1 MEQTEKRKGFKMM
14 LKLMLMVLIPQIIL
28 VVFAGF
34 AIRSCSRKTAEK
46 VIADELRSISFS
58 VQHDLLNAAAG
69 KSADSK
75 EAGEFSAVLRQ
86 YAEETNLD
94 FGIYQNGSCIW
105 STIDAEKGAAL
116 PEQVASET
124 IQGRSRFAD
133 EVTINGIRYMGYY
146 TPWGLGGD
154 GVILV
159 CKQQSAI
166 SSLYSTRLN
175 NSVLFMIVLLVV
187 CVLGAVAVMRLLT
200 KALGK
205 VVEKV
210 DRVAGGELIIED
222 NPKLYHRADEIGNVA
237 RSLKTLVES
246 FRGLIRNIIG
256 AAHSL
261 IDFSKMFSDRF
272 ESITEAI
279 NNVSTAVN
287 EMANGATSQA
297 GETQNVNEKVISIGD
312 AIDATA
318 QNAHALE
325 QSSDK
330 MREFNGTVRG
340 TLKELAEI
348 SVRTQNSVDEV
359 QKQIDVTNQSAMEIR
374 LATEMISDIASQ
386 TNLLSLNAS
395 IEAARAGEHGAGFA
409 VVANEIRVL
418 ADQSKESAEKI
429 SAIVSELIN
438 NSNIS
443 VTTMNQMSEII
454 GQQNERLN
462 MTKEVFESLDAEI
475 GQVANAITGINEQVM
490 HLDSS
495 KNDVL
500 NSVESLAAIAEE
512 NAASTEETAASMQ
525 ELNEIIGECKE
536 KTVEMTALADRLME
550 STSKISLGEE

>member
-1 MEQTEKRKGFKMM
+1 MEQTEKRKGFKLM
-14 LKLMLMVLIPQIIL
+14 LKLMLMVLIPQL
-28 VVFAGF
+28 VLVIFAGL
-34 AIRSCSRKTAEK
+34 AIRSCSQKTAEN
-46 VIADELRSISFS
+46 VIQDELKSISVS
-58 VQHDLLNAAAG
+58 VKHDLLNAAAG
-69 KSADSK
+69 KSADAK
-75 EAGEFSAVLRQ
+75 EANEFSAVLRQ
-86 YAEETNLD
+86 YAEETRLD
-94 FGIYQNGSCIW
+94 FSIFQNGICIW
-105 STIDAEKGAAL
+105 STIEAEKGAAL
-116 PEQVASET
+116 PEQAAAGTTQDVFMEKMT
-124 IQGRSRFAD
+124 LGG
-133 EVTINGIRYMGYY
+133 VRYMGYC

-159 CKQQSAI
+159 CKQQTEI
-166 SSLYSTRLN
+166 SSLYNGRLN
-175 NSVLFMIVLLVV
+175 NSVLFMMVLLVI

-205 VVEKV
+205 IVEKV
-210 DRVAGGELIIED
+210 DRVAGGELIIEE

-237 RSLKTLVES
+237 RSLRTLVES
-246 FRGLIRNIIG
+246 FSGLIRNIIG
-256 AAHSL
+256 ASHSL

-330 MREFNGTVRG
+330 MREYNGTVRG
-340 TLKELAEI
+340 TLKELSEI
-348 SVRTQNSVDEV
+348 SVKTQNSVDEV
-359 QKQIDVTNQSAMEIR
+359 QRQIDVTNQSAMEIR

-443 VTTMNQMSEII
+443 VTTMTQMSEII
-454 GQQNERLN
+454 GQQNDRLN
-462 MTKEVFESLDAEI
+462 MTKQVFESLDAEI

-536 KTVEMTALADRLME
+536 KTREMTALADRLME